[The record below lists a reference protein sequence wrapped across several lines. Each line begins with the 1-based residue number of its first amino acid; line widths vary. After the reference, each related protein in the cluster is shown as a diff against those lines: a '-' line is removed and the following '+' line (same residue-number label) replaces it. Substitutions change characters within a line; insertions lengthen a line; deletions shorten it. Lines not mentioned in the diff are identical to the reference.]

1 MEKVIVKVPATS
13 ANLGPG
19 FDSLGCALT
28 MYNTLT
34 FEKMKFG
41 LRIQGFPSKY
51 RNARNLAVV
60 AYNRT
65 LKKLGRKQ
73 SGLKVS
79 IETNIPVCRGLG
91 SSAAIIVA
99 GVLAANE
106 LEKGNL
112 SKQEILEI
120 CTEIEGHPD
129 NIAPALFGGLTA
141 SFVKDE
147 KPYTVEYKINPKW
160 HFIALIPDFK
170 LSTHKARK
178 ALPKSVPFEDAV
190 FNVSR
195 VAALLK
201 SLENGDE
208 EILKNVLFDKLHQDY
223 RSPLIE
229 EYDIIEKTVR
239 NLGAEA
245 FYLSGAGPTLM
256 AITSNSNLYND
267 IDKALNETLKNKWEV
282 VPLEIDYNGATIE

>member
-1 MEKVIVKVPATS
+1 MGKVVVKVPATS

-28 MYNTLT
+28 LYNTLT

-41 LRIQGFPSKY
+41 LRIEGFPHRY
-51 RNARNLAVV
+51 RNAKNLAVV
-60 AYNRT
+60 AYNKVLDKFNIKRT
-65 LKKLGRKQ
+65 
-73 SGLKVS
+73 GLKVS
-79 IETNIPVCRGLG
+79 IETNIPVSRGLG
-91 SSAAIIVA
+91 SSAAIILA

-106 LEKGNL
+106 LEKCNL
-112 SKQEILEI
+112 SKNQILEI

-141 SFVKDE
+141 SFVNNG
-147 KPYTVEYKINPKW
+147 KPYTTEYKINPKW

-170 LSTHKARK
+170 LSTYRARK
-178 ALPKSVPFEDAV
+178 VLPETVSFEDAV

-201 SLENGDE
+201 SLETGDE
-208 EILKNVLFDKLHQDY
+208 EILRNVLFDKLHQQY
-223 RSPLIE
+223 RAALIE
-229 EYDIIEKTVR
+229 EYDLIEKTVR
-239 NLGAEA
+239 DLGVDA

-256 AITSNSNLYND
+256 CITSNPDLYLK
-267 IDKALNETLKNKWEV
+267 ITESLNSKLKNKWDI
-282 VPLEIDYNGATIE
+282 VPLSIDYSGAIIN